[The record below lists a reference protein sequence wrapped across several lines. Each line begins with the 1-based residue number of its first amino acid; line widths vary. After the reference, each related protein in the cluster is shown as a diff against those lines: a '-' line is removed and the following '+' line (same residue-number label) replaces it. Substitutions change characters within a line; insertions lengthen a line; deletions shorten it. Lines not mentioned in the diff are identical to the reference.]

1 MGLHMSRAHGK
12 NHPPEVLVLCFLN
25 TQNSID
31 SVLTPWT
38 SHLPANM
45 ASASSIA
52 HFFEDL
58 RLPIDADNFTGL
70 NGETYL
76 LPYYLP
82 QKPPFTKPLSSQVL
96 ILDADTRPLNESG
109 GILNETWE
117 SLTTRWESMNWH
129 TYGRLNHY
137 LWGM

>member
-1 MGLHMSRAHGK
+1 MFK
-12 NHPPEVLVLCFLN
+12 F
-25 TQNSID
+25 SID
-31 SVLTPWT
+31 SVLTPWS
-38 SHLPANM
+38 SHLPASV
-45 ASASSIA
+45 SAPSISQ
-52 HFFEDL
+52 FFENL
-58 RLPIDADNFTGL
+58 RLPVDADNFTGL

-82 QKPPFTKPLSSQVL
+82 QKPAFTKQLGSQVL
-96 ILDADTRPLNESG
+96 ILDADTRPLNDTG

-117 SLTTRWESMNWH
+117 SLMTRWELMSWH